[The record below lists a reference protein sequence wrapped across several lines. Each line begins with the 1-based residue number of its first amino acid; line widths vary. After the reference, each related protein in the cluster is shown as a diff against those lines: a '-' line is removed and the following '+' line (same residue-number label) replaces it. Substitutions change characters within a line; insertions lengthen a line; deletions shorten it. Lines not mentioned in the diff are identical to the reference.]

1 MARKRTQLSLL
12 IIFIAVLL
20 IQTAASSGSIY
31 AIGQQQNSSMVNSNN
46 TNSLLLNEENIL
58 NRIFKQTEES
68 VVTITR
74 TLPSSTTVT
83 TPDTQNT
90 TVLESGILYDN
101 QGHIITTNHAVGD
114 AKIVNVLFENG
125 NRRSAKV
132 VGSDP
137 LDDIAVLKIVENLSQ
152 HIQQPKT
159 SLLPTPLTIG
169 NSSNLSIGQPVIAIG
184 NPYGLEGTMTTGIV
198 SQTGR
203 LVPLTTSVE
212 KFLGLHFPWVAYSIP
227 DVIQTD
233 APINQGNSGGPLL
246 NLQGQVIGMNTAT
259 ISHSNG
265 IGFAISSNALS
276 RIVSTLVAK
285 GNYTHPYLGLA
296 LDTSPSA
303 LAEDYESVPANLK
316 GVFVNVIEKGGPAD
330 KAGIRGS
337 NLDQYYQRHSG
348 DMIVAIDGHNI
359 TKAEDFMSYIH
370 EHKTAGDS
378 VNLTL
383 YRDGKMLNLIANLKP
398 WPALAPYTRQATSS
412 SNPE

>member
-1 MARKRTQLSLL
+1 MHQAFMVSKATKLSIL
-12 IIFIAVLL
+12 IIFIAVFF
-20 IQTAASSGSIY
+20 IQTAASSGSTY
-31 AIGQQQNSSMVNSNN
+31 AIAQQQNSSMVNSNN
-46 TNSLLLNEENIL
+46 TNSLLLNEENTL
-58 NRIFKQTEES
+58 NRLFKQTEDS
-68 VVTITR
+68 VVTIIR
-74 TLPSSTTVT
+74 SLPSSTTVT

-90 TVLESGILYDN
+90 TILESGFLYDN

-125 NRRSAKV
+125 NRRTAKV
-132 VGSDP
+132 IGSDP

-265 IGFAISSNALS
+265 IGFAISSNTLS
-276 RIVSTLVAK
+276 RIVPTLVAK

-296 LDTSPSA
+296 
-303 LAEDYESVPANLK
+303 
-316 GVFVNVIEKGGPAD
+316 FEKGGPAD

-348 DMIVAIDGHNI
+348 DMIVAIDGHNV

-370 EHKTAGDS
+370 EHKTPGDS
-378 VNLTL
+378 VNLAV